1 MAKTTIKLA
10 NGTVITVEGSTEE
23 VAQVLSLYGEQT
35 PSSGAAKR
43 SITAKKAQEGGSRV
57 KSLDTDEKEG
67 QIDVLTLVNVTKDSN
82 DFEQIEKKI
91 LDNASQVDR
100 VLLPLFITERKFGAS
115 ATLTSND
122 IYKFLKEFGI
132 NMALPNVSK
141 TLSSSASKYAMASST
156 RKKGTSTSYRI
167 SRKGKQY
174 VEQMLTT

>member
-23 VAQVLSLYGEQT
+23 VAHVLSLYGEQA
-35 PSSGAAKR
+35 SFSGASDRGA
-43 SITAKKAQEGGSRV
+43 TAKKAKKTGGT
-57 KSLDTDEKEG
+57 KSIETDEKEG
-67 QIDVLTLVNVTKDSN
+67 KIDVLTLVNATKDAD

-100 VLLPLFITERKFGAS
+100 VLLPLFITERDFGAT
-115 ATLTSND
+115 AMLTSND

-141 TLSSSASKYAMASST
+141 TLSSSAIKYVMASST

-174 VEQMLTT
+174 VEQMLKN